1 MNATDSSSM
10 PDGMVSL
17 TTVQLMDMLAKAR
30 AEGRKENASHT
41 GASTVNDASAPSHG
55 LVQADAP
62 DAPDA
67 PAPAPVPPKPSKA
80 KGKRKRLFL
89 ADGTEVKNPSSAY
102 IFYCKEF
109 RSVTKEAHPELTSTQ
124 LTAKLGTQW
133 KALAEEEKGPYNTLA
148 EKDKERYAAQAAE
161 AMVST
166 SNGHGKKL
174 RKASVPPVLPGA
186 TTPETSNIQPLSPPA
201 SVFKTPATGAA
212 DDA

>member
-1 MNATDSSSM
+1 MNATDSSAM

-17 TTVQLMDMLAKAR
+17 TTEQLMDMLAKAR

-55 LVQADAP
+55 PVQADAP
-62 DAPDA
+62 D
-67 PAPAPVPPKPSKA
+67 APAPVPPKPSKG

-124 LTAKLGTQW
+124 LTAMLGTQW

-148 EKDKERYAAQAAE
+148 EKDKERYAAQAAK

-166 SNGHGKKL
+166 SNGHGKKP
-174 RKASVPPVLPGA
+174 RQASVPPVLPGA
-186 TTPETSNIQPLSPPA
+186 TTPETSNIQPLSPPT
-201 SVFKTPATGAA
+201 SVFKTPSGGTEGA
-212 DDA
+212 